1 VETIMELLAGV
12 LVAVIVGVVWAWR
25 REQRASAALRRR
37 LAVLAGHVDPL
48 RTPFVLL
55 QQRLPIEVAR
65 GGDLRE
71 GTFDNLGQCP
81 CQHSV
86 TCATIDFRLNRWP
99 NPVPNPLAGFP
110 WNAPP
115 RSTVTWTCPD
125 GCVRVC
131 TDVWRNWSVV
141 QSVNGGF
148 VLCINTF
155 AQYHCKLPDDPAS
168 HEPPRGEEL
177 PPKPDE
183 VTP

>member
-1 VETIMELLAGV
+1 MELLAGV
-12 LVAVIVGVVWAWR
+12 LVAVVIGLAWAWR
-25 REQRASAALRRR
+25 REQRITAGLRMRV
-37 LAVLAGHVDPL
+37 AVLAGHADPS

-55 QQRLPIEVAR
+55 QQHSIEIAR

-71 GTFDNLGQCP
+71 GTFENYGLCP

-86 TCATIDFRLNRWP
+86 TCATIDFILNRWP

-115 RSTVTWTCPD
+115 RSTDTWTCQD

-131 TDVWRNWSVV
+131 TEVWRNWSVV
-141 QSVNGGF
+141 QSPRRGI

-155 AQYHCKLPDDPAS
+155 AQYHCKLPDDPAVND
-168 HEPPRGEEL
+168 PPRGEEL
-177 PPKPDE
+177 PPKPEE
-183 VTP
+183 VT